1 MDETRAP
8 SGVTYRLCSADG
20 AIEPLE
26 VALLERTLEAGQFI
40 WAHIDR
46 PVAEVVEPL
55 ARHFQI
61 HPLVAE
67 DMTNARQRT
76 KVESYGDTV
85 FVVMRAARLNGEDIE
100 KAEAQ
105 LLVGRDLVLTVC
117 HGQAVTPE
125 AVIDRARLVPGP
137 LATWKLL
144 YAVMDL
150 IVDHLQPVALRIEH
164 VFEALEDEL
173 FEQNF
178 RRQRIED
185 LYTIKRLGL
194 RLLAIAAPVDDLVA
208 QLTSGHFVFV
218 PKSAS
223 AHFRDIA
230 DHSKRLVE
238 EAGGLKEMVDAA
250 LNVNLALVTVGQ
262 NEIVKRLAG
271 WGAVLAVPTMVFSLY
286 GMNFVD
292 MPELKWHYGYPA
304 VLIGVVTISWVLYAR
319 LKKVG
324 WL

>member
-1 MDETRAP
+1 MDNTQQT
-8 SGVTYRLCSADG
+8 SGVAYHLCSADG
-20 AIEPLE
+20 AVEPVDPMLDR
-26 VALLERTLEAGQFI
+26 ALEAGQFI
-40 WAHIDR
+40 WVHIDR
-46 PVAEVVEPL
+46 PVAEVVEPI
-55 ARHFQI
+55 ARRFQV
-61 HPLVAE
+61 HALVAE

-76 KVESYGDTV
+76 KVESYADTA
-85 FVVMRAARLNGEDIE
+85 FVVMRAARLDGDEIE

-105 LLVGRDLVLTVC
+105 LLVGKQLIITVC
-117 HGQAVTPE
+117 HGQAVTTE
-125 AVIDRARLVPGP
+125 AMLDRARMVPGP

-144 YAVMDL
+144 YSVMDL
-150 IVDHLQPVALRIEH
+150 IVDHLQPVALRIERA
-164 VFEALEDEL
+164 FEALEDEL

-194 RLLAIAAPVDDLVA
+194 RLLSIAAPVDDLVA
-208 QLTSGHFVFV
+208 QLTSGHFGFV

-223 AHFRDIA
+223 EHFRDVA

-238 EAGGLKEMVDAA
+238 EADGLKEMVDAA

-304 VLIGVVTISWVLYAR
+304 VLVAVVVISWLLYAR
-319 LKKVG
+319 FKKVG

>member
-1 MDETRAP
+1 MTHSP
-8 SGVTYRLCSADG
+8 SAAGVTYRLCSPDG
-20 AIEPLE
+20 SAE
-26 VALLERTLEAGQFI
+26 LLDVESLARTLEHGQFI
-40 WAHIDR
+40 WAHIDH
-46 PVAEVVEPL
+46 PVAEVIQPVVERFGVH
-55 ARHFQI
+55 A
-61 HPLVAE
+61 LVAE
-67 DMTNARQRT
+67 DMSNARQRT
-76 KVESYGDTV
+76 KAESYGDSV
-85 FVVMRAARLNGEDIE
+85 FVVMRAARLDGEEIA

-105 LLVGRDLVLTVC
+105 LLLAADHILTVC
-117 HGQAVTPE
+117 HGQAVTAE
-125 AVIDRARLVPGP
+125 ASLERARMVPGP
-137 LATWKLL
+137 LASWKLL

-150 IVDHLQPVALRIEH
+150 IVDQLQPVASRIESS
-164 VFEALEDEL
+164 FEVLEDEL
-173 FEQNF
+173 FEQSF

-194 RLLAIAAPVDDLVA
+194 RLLSIAAPIDDLIA
-208 QLTSGHFVFV
+208 QLTSGHYSFV
-218 PKSAS
+218 PKTAY

-238 EAGGLKEMVDAA
+238 EAGGLKEMVDSA
-250 LNVNLALVTVGQ
+250 LSVNLALVTVGQ

-304 VLIGVVTISWVLYAR
+304 TLIGVLLLSWALYDR
-319 LKKVG
+319 LKKAG